1 MGYESIGKDVCVKM
15 KKKKSTAA
23 DVRPRQT
30 EGEKWAELARRVR
43 KRRIIYAAA
52 LILIAA
58 AVTVCVG
65 NYRCA
70 GVQVRPPVAI
80 DGSGTDN
87 GQIITQV
94 YYSLGFKQVV
104 YQSEYGRNYS
114 ERKWLWEEVEQNPEV
129 LTANQYQQLME
140 QLGKKYRLTPVY
152 EENFDTFHTFEASIL
167 DVKKDKNLYTV
178 YMAGQP
184 YAFFEYDG
192 LIYWNCDGDPE
203 ALRNMG
209 DSMIPLVV
217 TARWDGQAMSVEEVR
232 EYGRGDSGS
241 AAIFENFPKA
251 AATRLLTDVEGRE
264 DLHEVADL
272 RAKLKAA
279 SHFGKPLAQ
288 DTYLS
293 FDEETKRVEVYRIVP
308 DKGDADSAQ
317 LPQDNDERIK
327 QEILKGGQK

>member
-87 GQIITQV
+87 GQTITQV

-217 TARWDGQAMSVEEVR
+217 TAR
-232 EYGRGDSGS
+232 
-241 AAIFENFPKA
+241 
-251 AATRLLTDVEGRE
+251 
-264 DLHEVADL
+264 
-272 RAKLKAA
+272 
-279 SHFGKPLAQ
+279 
-288 DTYLS
+288 
-293 FDEETKRVEVYRIVP
+293 
-308 DKGDADSAQ
+308 
-317 LPQDNDERIK
+317 
-327 QEILKGGQK
+327 